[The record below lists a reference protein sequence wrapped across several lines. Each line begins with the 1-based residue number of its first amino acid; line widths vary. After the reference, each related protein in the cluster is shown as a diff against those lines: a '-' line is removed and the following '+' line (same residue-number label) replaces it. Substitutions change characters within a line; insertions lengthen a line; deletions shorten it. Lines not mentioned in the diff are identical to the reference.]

1 MKRYWISA
9 LVIAGIVVGTFL
21 LVETLDVGLLV
32 DPTDQMSRGQV
43 WAALIGGGLLL
54 ADVFIPVP
62 SSVIMIAHGAILG
75 IWKGFLVSFTASVA
89 GAMLGW
95 LLGRRCEG
103 WVMKKVSISERERA
117 KQMFERYGVLAIVIS
132 RMLPIVSE
140 TVSILSGL
148 SRMDWK
154 MVMVASALGSVPPA
168 LIYAA
173 AGAYTTDFSSGSLV
187 AVCVFAIAIASWLIS
202 RKMVGDRS

>member
-1 MKRYWISA
+1 MKRFLWSGA
-9 LVIAGIVVGTFL
+9 AIAGFVIGTFL
-21 LVETLDVGLLV
+21 LVEALGVGLLV

-75 IWKGFLVSFTASVA
+75 IWKGFLVSFVASVA

-103 WVMKKVSISERERA
+103 WVMKKSVGCRA
-117 KQMFERYGVLAIVIS
+117 RACESNVC
-132 RMLPIVSE
+132 
-140 TVSILSGL
+140 TVWSAHH
-148 SRMDWK
+148 RDFPD
-154 MVMVASALGSVPPA
+154 VA
-168 LIYAA
+168 
-173 AGAYTTDFSSGSLV
+173 D
-187 AVCVFAIAIASWLIS
+187 CE
-202 RKMVGDRS
+202 